1 MCILL
6 ALAAVGAVSALIYN
20 FKDSLSIKGTVS
32 LYREVLGI
40 NRRISPDVTMADTL
54 KLHAKAA
61 TTTASTVASW
71 TSKAVFE
78 RVFGPKRKIGDL
90 LVVSYYHS
98 GAWREALVKST
109 SSATS
114 VVRIDAECKPGA
126 ECKDPNTCG
135 FIAGTLNVTDEVKQL
150 LGPSEDCFGYTLCP
164 NDLGYNSL
172 VINFLKDGR
181 ASSIKIERTED
192 IGTALTGAKKVAESA
207 TTDF

>member
-1 MCILL
+1 MQRPRQQPHPQSHHGLQKQFL
-6 ALAAVGAVSALIYN
+6 
-20 FKDSLSIKGTVS
+20 
-32 LYREVLGI
+32 REFLVQSVKSVIFSSFHTTIPELG
-40 NRRISPDVTMADTL
+40 
-54 KLHAKAA
+54 
-61 TTTASTVASW
+61 
-71 TSKAVFE
+71 
-78 RVFGPKRKIGDL
+78 
-90 LVVSYYHS
+90 
-98 GAWREALVKST
+98 REALVKST

-126 ECKDPNTCG
+126 ECKDQNTCG

-181 ASSIKIERTED
+181 ASNIKIERTED